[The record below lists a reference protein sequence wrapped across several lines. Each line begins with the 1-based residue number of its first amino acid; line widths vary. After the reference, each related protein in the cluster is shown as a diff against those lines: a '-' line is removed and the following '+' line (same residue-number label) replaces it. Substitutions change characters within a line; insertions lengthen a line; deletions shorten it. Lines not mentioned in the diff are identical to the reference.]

1 MRRNRRAV
9 IFDMDGVMVQTA
21 PQHFAAWKRALAT
34 VGYELTED
42 EFRATFGMRNQE
54 IIRHLLGEDVGETQ
68 VAELARLKEEHYR
81 ALVGEGIEPAPG
93 LLPLLRQLKE
103 RGFRLAVGTSAPRE
117 NVELILDA
125 LGIGGHFDAVVAEE
139 DVERGKPYPDAF
151 LLAAERCG
159 VDPERCVVIEDAP
172 SGLAAARA
180 AGMKCI
186 GIAGTRKREEL
197 HRADLVVDSLMELDV
212 TTIERLL
219 EGGSDHR

>member
-1 MRRNRRAV
+1 MRRNRGAV

-34 VGYELTED
+34 VGYELAED

-54 IIRHLLGEDVGETQ
+54 IIRHLLGEDISEAQ
-68 VAELARLKEEHYR
+68 VTKLARLKEEHYR